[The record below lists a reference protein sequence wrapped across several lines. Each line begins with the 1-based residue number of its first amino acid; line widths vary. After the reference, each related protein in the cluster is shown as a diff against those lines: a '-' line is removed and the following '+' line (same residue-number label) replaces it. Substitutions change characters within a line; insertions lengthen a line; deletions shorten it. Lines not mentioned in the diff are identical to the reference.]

1 MAANRRHQSDASRR
15 ARVFNCRQWGFIVHC
30 AQTTNR
36 RQSIVEAHTTT
47 TLRQSGTEM
56 DVVGGRRYVEA
67 VPRGL
72 LVALVP
78 AAAAAAMA
86 NGRRGVLVPV
96 LARPRCR
103 RLPEHVGAAALVAR
117 LVCACL
123 WALVV
128 IFVI

>member
-1 MAANRRHQSDASRR
+1 
-15 ARVFNCRQWGFIVHC
+15 
-30 AQTTNR
+30 
-36 RQSIVEAHTTT
+36 
-47 TLRQSGTEM
+47 M
-56 DVVGGRRYVEA
+56 DVVGRRRYVEA

-96 LARPRCR
+96 LARPRRR